1 MSIRRQFELVTGF
14 LEKQQI
20 PYAVTGAFAMYA
32 YGFTRATKDID
43 FVVHIDAQESI
54 VSFMESLGFET
65 YHCSSGFSN
74 HILSVGSVRIDFVYL
89 DGETAETIFSST
101 SERLVIQDLKL
112 PVILPE
118 HLIAMKLH
126 AIGNNPD
133 RKLRDLADIKEIIRV
148 AKPELES
155 VRNLF
160 VLYNLA
166 GLFEDVI

>member
-1 MSIRRQFELVTGF
+1 
-14 LEKQQI
+14 
-20 PYAVTGAFAMYA
+20 
-32 YGFTRATKDID
+32 
-43 FVVHIDAQESI
+43 
-54 VSFMESLGFET
+54 
-65 YHCSSGFSN
+65 
-74 HILSVGSVRIDFVYL
+74 
-89 DGETAETIFSST
+89 
-101 SERLVIQDLKL
+101 
-112 PVILPE
+112 
-118 HLIAMKLH
+118 MKLH